1 MAIEPVVGA
10 VESNGAA
17 TKAPAPL
24 AVVLTPETAA
34 ELLHLTPEA
43 VRRSAEAGEL
53 PGRRVAG
60 EWRFATA
67 AVLGWLGE
75 RPTSAPSPVPDSGI
89 EWNAETEKE
98 CDEFLAQMRRRRQ
111 HDEEFY
117 DHEALLAPAPTG
129 DAGGGS

>member
-1 MAIEPVVGA
+1 MSVAIEPA
-10 VESNGAA
+10 AESNGAA

-53 PGRRVAG
+53 PGRRVGG

-67 AVLGWLGE
+67 AVLEWLGE
-75 RPTSAPSPVPDSGI
+75 RPTLAPSPVPDSGI
-89 EWNAETEKE
+89 EWNAETARE
-98 CDEFLAQMRRRRQ
+98 CEEALAQLRRRRQ

-117 DHEALLAPAPTG
+117 DREAARALVTG
-129 DAGGGS
+129 ESP